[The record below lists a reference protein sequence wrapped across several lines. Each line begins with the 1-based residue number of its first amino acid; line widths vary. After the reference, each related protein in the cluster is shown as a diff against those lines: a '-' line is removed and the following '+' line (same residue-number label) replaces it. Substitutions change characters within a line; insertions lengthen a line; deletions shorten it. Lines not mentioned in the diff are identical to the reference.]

1 LAQASVQSASH
12 HAADRYHSVLAA
24 VGVGLLLLRRHL
36 KYKELREDLDV
47 EFGPHWFAF
56 KDLYKATVG
65 FKDKRLLGAGGFGS
79 VYMGIWDKRGGGVD
93 RIDW

>member
-12 HAADRYHSVLAA
+12 CATDRYHAILTE
-24 VGVGLLLLRRHL
+24 VGVGLLLLRHHL
-36 KYKELREDLDV
+36 RYKELREDLDE
-47 EFGPHWFAF
+47 EFGPHRFAF
-56 KDLYKATVG
+56 QDLYKATAG
-65 FKDKRLLGAGGFGS
+65 FKDKQLHDTGGFES

>member
-12 HAADRYHSVLAA
+12 CAADRYHVVLAA

-36 KYKELREDLDV
+36 RYKELREDLDE
-47 EFGPHWFAF
+47 EFGPHRFVF

-65 FKDKRLLGAGGFGS
+65 FKDKQLLDAGGFGS
-79 VYMGIWDKRGGGVD
+79 M
-93 RIDW
+93 